1 MTIVQDKIKELRDEL
16 MQDPNFQE
24 RKTTPY
30 QTYREH
36 YFLYYYMFG
45 DTNDYIETKA
55 ELEEIVAGQINRHDI
70 NWEAYFDYY
79 EQIKE
84 IMNTFPFGNPR
95 DYKDML
101 LVIQV
106 MEKYKKQLQERNDF
120 VLY

>member
-1 MTIVQDKIKELRDEL
+1 MW
-16 MQDPNFQE
+16 
-24 RKTTPY
+24 Y
-30 QTYREH
+30 
-36 YFLYYYMFG
+36 LY
-45 DTNDYIETKA
+45 DYIETKA

>member
-1 MTIVQDKIKELRDEL
+1 MTIIQDKIKELRHEL
-16 MQDPNFQE
+16 MQDANFQE

-30 QTYREH
+30 QTYSEQ

-55 ELEEIVAGQINRHDI
+55 DLEEIVAGQIHRHDI
-70 NWEAYFDYY
+70 NWEAYFHYY
-79 EQIKE
+79 EQMKDI
-84 IMNTFPFGNPR
+84 INTFPFGNPR

-106 MEKYKKQLQERNDF
+106 MEKYKKQLQKRNDF

>member
-1 MTIVQDKIKELRDEL
+1 MTIIQDKIKELRHEL
-16 MQDPNFQE
+16 MRDRNFQE

-36 YFLYYYMFG
+36 YFLYYYLFG
-45 DTNDYIETKA
+45 DTNIYIETKA

>member
-1 MTIVQDKIKELRDEL
+1 MTIIQDKIKELRHEL
-16 MQDPNFQE
+16 MQDANFQE

-30 QTYREH
+30 QTYREQ

-55 ELEEIVAGQINRHDI
+55 DLEEIVAGQIHRHDI
-70 NWEAYFDYY
+70 NWEAYFDYN
-79 EQIKE
+79 EQIKD
-84 IMNTFPFGNPR
+84 IMNALPFGNPR

-106 MEKYKKQLQERNDF
+106 MEKYKKQLQKRNDF